1 MPPEGCCLLV
11 QKGAPAARWL
21 QATCEVAAKVAAT
34 VVHVAPPEPA
44 GPKKMMEDLGLELD
58 EDNGVDFKKM
68 PRIV

>member
-1 MPPEGCCLLV
+1 MPPEGCRLLV

-21 QATCEVAAKVAAT
+21 QATYEVAAT
-34 VVHVAPPEPA
+34 VVHVAAPEPA
-44 GPKKMMEDLGLELD
+44 GPKKMMEDLGHELD